1 MAAHSRQRAERKG
14 RNAEFVARLWLMI
27 KGYRI
32 LEIRFKTKVG
42 EIDIIAKKGKTI
54 AIIEVKTR
62 KSKTTAIEAIN
73 ANQRRRI
80 ERSTEFWLK
89 KSGYSQTIS
98 PRFDIIAIV
107 PKRFPIHIK
116 DAWRLGE

>member
-1 MAAHSRQRAERKG
+1 MTNHSRQVAERKG
-14 RNAEFVARLWLMI
+14 RRAELIARLWLQI

-32 LEIRFKTKVG
+32 LEARFKTKVG

-54 AIIEVKTR
+54 AIVEVKART
-62 KSKTTAIEAIN
+62 SKTTALESLATR
-73 ANQRRRI
+73 QRRRI

-89 KSGYSQTIS
+89 KAGYIHTTS

-107 PKRFPIHIK
+107 PRRFPIHIK
-116 DAWRLGE
+116 NAWRLGE

>member
-14 RNAEFVARLWLMI
+14 RNAELIARLWLMI

-32 LEIRFKTKVG
+32 LNTRFKTKVG

-54 AIIEVKTR
+54 AIVEVKAR
-62 KSKTTAIEAIN
+62 KLETTALESIN
-73 ANQRRRI
+73 TKQRRRI
-80 ERSTEFWLK
+80 ERSTELWLK
-89 KSGYSQTIS
+89 KSGYIHTIS